1 MKKILFILTSPT
13 PYGAEISILTNI
25 FYLLKQKKISPI
37 FIIRSKGKLEK
48 FLKKKGYEF
57 HITPFFFW
65 VSKKKNF
72 FKSILKLF
80 FNVIFSIQF
89 YFKLR
94 KKKINY
100 VYTNTFTTHF
110 GLILSFFLKS
120 KHIFHVR
127 ELAEEQFSLNFDF
140 ERKKI
145 YNFSENFS
153 YKIFTNSNFLLKHL
167 QNHFKKKIILIP
179 NPIDTKFN
187 NKNKMDFKKSLKIIF
202 VGRLMDDQNP
212 LLLIDILKKHKKK
225 NIQLDIYGDGPLKKK
240 LLEIIKE
247 EKIEKMIKLKNYK
260 DKIYK
265 ILKNYN
271 IGLSLAKHQTF
282 NRTIVEFMKSGVL
295 VLANDSGNNPF
306 LIDNNKNGFLIKNNN
321 PKIYQDK
328 ILFFYKN
335 KNMLRKFSNSAYKKY
350 KNKFRAKDS
359 SLKLYKA
366 INE

>member
-65 VSKKKNF
+65 FLKKKN
-72 FKSILKLF
+72 
-80 FNVIFSIQF
+80 
-89 YFKLR
+89 FKLR

-240 LLEIIKE
+240 II
-247 EKIEKMIKLKNYK
+247 
-260 DKIYK
+260 
-265 ILKNYN
+265 
-271 IGLSLAKHQTF
+271 
-282 NRTIVEFMKSGVL
+282 R
-295 VLANDSGNNPF
+295 
-306 LIDNNKNGFLIKNNN
+306 NNKRGKN
-321 PKIYQDK
+321 
-328 ILFFYKN
+328 
-335 KNMLRKFSNSAYKKY
+335 
-350 KNKFRAKDS
+350 
-359 SLKLYKA
+359 
-366 INE
+366 